1 MDYSVESIKREIM
14 SDLYCNEEQ
23 ANVVYRKAFELGHSE
38 GMDGVYYYATELVEM
53 IQGFIRVKE

>member
-1 MDYSVESIKREIM
+1 MNYTAESIKKEIM
-14 SDLYCNEEQ
+14 SDLHCNEEQ